1 MREFTLSTTRYF
13 YNSQDEEVKVLAR
26 LGFKFSVLKEPVGFS
41 NNDIRIAETKNT
53 IKINHVDDLIN
64 LCDMYGWD
72 LVFNPEHIEIYN
84 DYRE

>member
-13 YNSQDEEVKVLAR
+13 YNSQDEEVKVLTR
-26 LGFKFSVLKEPVGFS
+26 LGFKFSVLKEPIGFS
-41 NNDIRIAETKNT
+41 DNDLRIAETKNT

-72 LVFNPEHIEIYN
+72 LVFNPERIEIYN

>member
-13 YNSQDEEVKVLAR
+13 YNSQDEEVKVLTR
-26 LGFKFSVLKEPVGFS
+26 LGFKFSVLKEPIGFS
-41 NNDIRIAETKNT
+41 DNDLRIAETKNT